1 MVYGSL
7 RSQMVTNMKF
17 IFEVYFY
24 GGNSDWKKKV
34 ERSEIEIDCLV
45 EWEVRIKIKVELIFL
60 LS

>member
-1 MVYGSL
+1 
-7 RSQMVTNMKF
+7 MVTNMKF